1 MVDRK
6 EGGQVINVRPVPRMF
21 PLLFITDLPRND
33 LSLHILGIYCFL
45 SFHMRDLS
53 LVQTFRSLEY

>member
-33 LSLHILGIYCFL
+33 LSLYILGIYCFL

-53 LVQTFRSLEY
+53 LVQTSRSLEY